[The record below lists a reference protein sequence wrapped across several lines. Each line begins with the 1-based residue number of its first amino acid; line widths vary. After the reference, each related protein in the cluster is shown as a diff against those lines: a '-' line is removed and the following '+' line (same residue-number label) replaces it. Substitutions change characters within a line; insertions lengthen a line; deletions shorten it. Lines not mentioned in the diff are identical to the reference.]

1 MNKRY
6 FYFLIF
12 ALTFPLFASAQTN
25 WQKMKIQIPPT
36 VCYASDRE
44 ENSYIPPPPEF
55 LLKSGA
61 EKKSEIIVNY
71 SLFPPE
77 AITAFEYAIGIWE
90 SIIES
95 EIPINIQAN
104 WRKKDKNNLG
114 SAGPTEFYS
123 NFENAPRKNRFYPV
137 AVAEKITKTEIN
149 STSAADITSTFN
161 SDIQWYYG
169 TDGQTPKGL
178 YDFVTV
184 VLHEIA
190 HGLGFTGFF
199 YVSNELGTY
208 GHEKVGDAAAFD
220 FMVVSRNRRD
230 LLNTAIFPFPSKEL
244 YNAFTSN
251 ALYMNSPVAIAQ
263 NEGNL
268 PRLYAPFDYSD
279 GSSIYHLNTATYP
292 AANENS
298 LMTHAMG
305 KGEAI
310 HDPGPITK
318 GIMAD
323 IGWKNTSLNLDKPK
337 DIETVKTII
346 FELDVESDYPIDS
359 SSLYVYYSYT
369 KFEDAFDSIPFIFS
383 KSSGKF
389 QASLLPAIQIG
400 NIYYYISATDDY
412 NRTFYNP
419 NEAPTEYGTIS
430 IGPDNEAPVIAHDK
444 IPYYI
449 LTDAEIGIS
458 AFVDDNLGIDTVFVE
473 YSINGI
479 PQTSFGLSHKAG
491 TKYSGAFDLN
501 DFSLKD
507 GDKISYSINAI
518 DASLAHNNS
527 RLPIDSEFSFKIEE
541 IFEPI
546 AAYFNDFNA
555 PTVDFII
562 SDFDILQEK
571 GFVDAALHSP
581 HPYPSPNK
589 DNAYF
594 DLTTLL
600 KYPVIL
606 NENAIM
612 SFDEIVLVEPG
623 EVLSKFGDADFWDYV
638 IVEGSTDKGKTWM
651 PAIDGYDSRKYSI
664 WEKNFNKVI
673 KNQTSTAK
681 GISDW
686 YFNREI
692 NLLENGNFSPGDTV
706 IFRYRLHSDP
716 YANGWGWTIDNLRI
730 QSPVSASI
738 SALLPGKVWVY
749 PNPFSD
755 ILYVTIQSKNTLN
768 NVTLEI
774 HTLFGQKIRSS
785 IFKNHSGEVI
795 ESIDLSELAEG
806 LYILSVL
813 ENGHQIYTKKIIK
826 K

>member
-6 FYFLIF
+6 FYFLLFI
-12 ALTFPLFASAQTN
+12 LTFPLFASAQTN
-25 WQKMKIQIPPT
+25 WQKMNLQVPPV

-61 EKKSEIIVNY
+61 EKKSEIIVSY
-71 SLFPPE
+71 SLFPQE
-77 AITAFEYAIGIWE
+77 AIKAFEYAIGIWE

-104 WRKKDKNNLG
+104 WRLKDKNNLG
-114 SAGPTEFYS
+114 SAGPTEFYA

-149 STSAADITSTFN
+149 AVSLADITATFN
-161 SDIQWYYG
+161 SDIQWYFG

-199 YVSNELGTY
+199 YVLNELGGY
-208 GHEKVGDAAAFD
+208 KYEKVGDAAAFD
-220 FMVVSRNRRD
+220 FMIENRNRRD
-230 LLNTAIFPFPSKEL
+230 LLNTAYYPLLSKEL
-244 YNAFTSN
+244 FNAFTSN
-251 ALYMNSPVAIAQ
+251 ALYTNSPVAIAQ
-263 NEGNL
+263 NGGNL
-268 PRLYAPFDYSD
+268 PRLYAPLDYSE
-279 GSSIYHLNTATYP
+279 GSSIYHLNTITYP
-292 AANENS
+292 TANENS

-318 GIMAD
+318 GILAD
-323 IGWKNTSLNLDKPK
+323 IGWKTTSLNLDQPK
-337 DIETVKTII
+337 DIETVKTIV
-346 FELDVESDYPIDS
+346 FELEIESDYPIDS

-369 KFEDAFDSIPFIFS
+369 GFENDLDSIPFVFS
-383 KSSGKF
+383 VTSAKF
-389 QASLLPAIQIG
+389 QASLTPEIQTG
-400 NIYYYISATDDY
+400 NIYYYISATDDK
-412 NRTFYNP
+412 NRTFYSP
-419 NEAPTEYGTIS
+419 SEAPTEYDTIS
-430 IGPDNEAPVIAHDK
+430 IGPDNEAPAIVHDK

-449 LTDAEIGIS
+449 LTDAEIGI
-458 AFVDDNLGIDTVFVE
+458 AALVDDNLGIDTVFVE

-479 PQTSFGLSHKAG
+479 PQIPFGLSHKSG
-491 TKYSGAFDLN
+491 TKYSGVFNLN
-501 DFSLKD
+501 KASLKD
-507 GDKISYSINAI
+507 GDEISYHITAI
-518 DASLAHNNS
+518 DASQAGNSS
-527 RLPIDSEFSFKIEE
+527 RLPIESEFSFKIEE

-546 AAYFNDFNA
+546 AAYFNDFNT

-562 SDFDILQEK
+562 SDFDIHIER
-571 GFVDAALHSP
+571 GFNDASLHSP

-589 DNAYF
+589 DNAYL

-600 KYPVIL
+600 KYPIIL

-638 IVEGSTDKGKTWM
+638 IVEGSADNGKTWK
-651 PAIDGYDSRKYSI
+651 PVIDGYDSRNYSI

-673 KNQTSTAK
+673 KSQTSTAK
-681 GISDW
+681 GIPDW
-686 YFNREI
+686 YVNREI
-692 NLLENGNFSPGDTV
+692 NLLENGNFNSGDTV
-706 IFRYRLHSDP
+706 IFRFRLHSDP

-738 SALLPGKVWVY
+738 SVLSPGKVWVY
-749 PNPFSD
+749 PNPFYA
-755 ILYVTIQSKNTLN
+755 ILNVNIQSKNTLN
-768 NVTLEI
+768 ELTLEI
-774 HTLFGQKIRSS
+774 YTLFGQKVHSS
-785 IFKNHSGEVI
+785 ILKKHSGEI
-795 ESIDLSELAEG
+795 TESIDLSALEEG
-806 LYILSVL
+806 LYLLSVL
-813 ENGHQIYTKKIIK
+813 ENGHPLFNRKIIK
-826 K
+826 Q